1 MGNVRSSFGV
11 FMSSAIFKLQRI
23 LFAVIGSLLV
33 ALISDAAHAAGSEK
47 PNIIYVLADD
57 LGWKDVGFHGSDIQT
72 PNLDKLAAEGVRLE
86 RHYTAP
92 MCTPT
97 RAALMTGRYP
107 MRYGLQ
113 VGVIPGA
120 GTYSLAMDEFL
131 LPQML
136 KNAGY
141 KTYMSGKWHLG
152 HAKKEFWPNHRGFEL
167 VLRGNCRRN

>member
-1 MGNVRSSFGV
+1 M
-11 FMSSAIFKLQRI
+11 FKSISGEQSQSRRRI
-23 LFAVIGSLLV
+23 GTSVSQLFLA
-33 ALISDAAHAAGSEK
+33 ALIVLLAPSGQMGVGLAGEPAK
-47 PNIIYVLADD
+47 PNIIYILADD
-57 LGWKDVGFHGSDIQT
+57 LGWKDVGFHGSDIKT

-120 GTYSLAMDEFL
+120 ERTRL
-131 LPQML
+131 LKM
-136 KNAGY
+136 N
-141 KTYMSGKWHLG
+141 
-152 HAKKEFWPNHRGFEL
+152 FF
-167 VLRGNCRRN
+167 CRRCSRMQGTKPT

>member
-1 MGNVRSSFGV
+1 MFGRVCHWIRSTRAHGLLLALAVGFVQFGQV
-11 FMSSAIFKLQRI
+11 SAGR
-23 LFAVIGSLLV
+23 ADE
-33 ALISDAAHAAGSEK
+33 ATK
-47 PNIIYVLADD
+47 PNIIYILADD
-57 LGWKDVGFHGSDIQT
+57 LGWKDVGFHGSDIKT
-72 PNLDKLAAEGVRLE
+72 PNLDKLAAEGARQE

-120 GTYSLAMDEFL
+120 GTYSLAQDEFL
-131 LPQML
+131 LPQMFED
-136 KNAGY
+136 AGY

-152 HAKKEFWPNHRGFEL
+152 HAKKEFWPNHRGFDS
-167 VLRGNCRRN
+167 